1 MIIKTDARLIAQ
13 TCETT
18 YLQGLALGCWLVSPS
33 WLEACVEARARVH
46 EHHFEVQACNL
57 RSPNLQGKGI
67 KGPER
72 SRSLIAR
79 GERLLNGR
87 RIFASSTA
95 DATVRTQLCQL
106 VKLAGGTAIENSMVT
121 PYGALKGPTPDCDLV
136 ILTDD
141 SEEAKACIQH
151 GYKYVL
157 RTSWLMDSVACAR
170 CLDTEQ
176 YRWRRDLDPERFEMA
191 TSVL

>member
-13 TCETT
+13 TCGTT
-18 YLQGLALGCWLVSPS
+18 YLQGLALGCWIVSPS

-57 RSPNLQGKGI
+57 RSPNLQAKGL

-72 SRSLIAR
+72 SRSLVAR

-87 RIFASSTA
+87 RMYAISTA
-95 DATVRTQLCQL
+95 DATLRTQLCQL
-106 VKLAGGTAIENSMVT
+106 VKLAGGTAVENSTVT
-121 PYGALKGPTPDCDLV
+121 LGVLKDPTPNCDLV

-141 SEEAKACIQH
+141 SEEAKTCIQR
-151 GYKYVL
+151 GYNNVL
-157 RTSWLMDSVACAR
+157 RTSWLMDSVACVR

-176 YRWRRDLDPERFEMA
+176 YRWRGDLDPERFEMA